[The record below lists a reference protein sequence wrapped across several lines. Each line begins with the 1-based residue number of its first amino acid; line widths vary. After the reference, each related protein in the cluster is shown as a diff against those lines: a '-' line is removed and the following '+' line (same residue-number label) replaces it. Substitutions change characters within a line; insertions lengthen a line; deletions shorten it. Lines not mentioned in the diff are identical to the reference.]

1 MNGNTNGRTKARLM
15 TTRLRTAMPIV
26 IMASQRPTMTG
37 SERRASASLRSKS
50 LGHPCLSTAFLAW
63 QVLQPLALRLQL
75 IVRCSFHLNYFCA
88 VVFSS
93 LAIIDKTLGWPN
105 LPCFYKVWKW
115 SEKSNFFQF
124 RRCSRPPSWRLLL
137 HWRRPAPL
145 CCLSTLLTRLFSA
158 RTLRGISQP
167 KFKLKTSPSSRLL
180 SRYNFFH

>member
-75 IVRCSFHLNYFCA
+75 IVSRSFHLNYFCA

-93 LAIIDKTLGWPN
+93 LAIIEKFLGWPN
-105 LPCFYKVWKW
+105 LPCFYNLVSLEMKWKVQ
-115 SEKSNFFQF
+115 FF
-124 RRCSRPPSWRLLL
+124 PSSDDAAVHRVGVF
-137 HWRRPAPL
+137 
-145 CCLSTLLTRLFSA
+145 SFTDVGQRLFVVYQPFWRDCFQQELS
-158 RTLRGISQP
+158 GGSHSQ
-167 KFKLKTSPSSRLL
+167 SS
-180 SRYNFFH
+180 N